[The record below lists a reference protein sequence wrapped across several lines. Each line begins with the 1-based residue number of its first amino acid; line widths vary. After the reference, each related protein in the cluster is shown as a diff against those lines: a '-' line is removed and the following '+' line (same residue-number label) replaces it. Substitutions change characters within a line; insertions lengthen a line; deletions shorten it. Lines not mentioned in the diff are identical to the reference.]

1 MVLTMI
7 DCILIETCP
16 DILKKLL
23 LFKNLLVSWS
33 LSEIVT
39 KI

>member
-1 MVLTMI
+1 MI
-7 DCILIETCP
+7 DCISIETCP
-16 DILKKLL
+16 DILKQLL